1 LLATIDEDLLP
12 DFDLDDGN
20 LSFTVVLGEVLGN
33 FEASK
38 NDGGA

>member
-1 LLATIDEDLLP
+1 MSPPVPEMANMRSAP
-12 DFDLDDGN
+12 YF
-20 LSFTVVLGEVLGN
+20 SEVLGN